1 VQELALVNL
10 VKPLNVMIKGNII
23 PAAPSLLGSCDLCAG
38 MNVLFWEDVHTLC
51 QYFRP
56 LFLALLE
63 ALTRCEEEPST
74 SADEALAGGEDA
86 VYCDLLK
93 LAARFICY
101 YDLRSPLNH
110 PHTCQP

>member
-1 VQELALVNL
+1 
-10 VKPLNVMIKGNII
+10 
-23 PAAPSLLGSCDLCAG
+23 

-63 ALTRCEEEPST
+63 ALTRCDEEPSA
-74 SADEALAGGEDA
+74 SADDVIAGGEDA

-101 YDLRSPLNH
+101 YDLRSPQNRAAHSWVCSGFSGGVCSIQNSPIDARPAGSL
-110 PHTCQP
+110 PGAIRRRVRAIE

>member
-1 VQELALVNL
+1 
-10 VKPLNVMIKGNII
+10 MIKGDLI
-23 PAAPSLLGSCDLCAG
+23 PAAVSPLLVCLDLYAG

-63 ALTRCEEEPST
+63 ALTRCEEDAST
-74 SADEALAGGEDA
+74 SADDALAGGEDA
-86 VYCDLLK
+86 VYCDQLK

-101 YDLRSPLNH
+101 YDLRSPQDHATN
-110 PHTCQP
+110 TWARAV

>member
-1 VQELALVNL
+1 
-10 VKPLNVMIKGNII
+10 
-23 PAAPSLLGSCDLCAG
+23 

-51 QYFRP
+51 QYYRP

-63 ALTRCEEEPST
+63 ALTRCEEDSRIA
-74 SADEALAGGEDA
+74 ADDALAGGEDA

-101 YDLRSPLNH
+101 YDLRSPQNH
-110 PHTCQP
+110 AAHSRARAGRLLSKHHPRRSQLGTCRRAFKQTASAY